1 MVNRTNSKSAGD
13 VLIERIT
20 ADMRE
25 AGLAPDGREF
35 EWLEQARHLAN
46 RIAELEECISADGLT
61 VVLNS
66 GRAVLHPAVAEV
78 RQHRAALARVLAGI
92 QMEETNVK
100 DPTKQKAAQAK
111 WRAHNE
117 ARKRAQGIG

>member
-1 MVNRTNSKSAGD
+1 MKNRSNSKSVGD
-13 VLIERIT
+13 AVVDGIL
-20 ADMRE
+20 ADLDEADRE
-25 AGLAPDGREF
+25 PDGREVV
-35 EWLEQARHLAN
+35 WLEQARHLAN
-46 RIAELEECISADGLT
+46 RIAELEECISNDGLT

-92 QMEETNVK
+92 QMEETSVK

-117 ARKRAQGIG
+117 ARMRAKGVV